1 MKKAQGL
8 PISTVILATLGLV
21 VLVVLF
27 AITTG
32 RLAIFSKEVQKCAF
46 NACITRQQCQD
57 AGGFPLPGQW
67 LDANE
72 VPCKGSSG
80 PSEKVCCSATRTN

>member
-32 RLAIFSKEVQKCAF
+32 RLAIFSKEVQKCAER
-46 NACITRQQCQD
+46 ACISSEECSRE
-57 AGGFPLPGQW
+57 GGFPLPGDWISQGVQ
-67 LDANE
+67 N
-72 VPCKGSSG
+72 VGRKCSS
-80 PSEKVCCSATRTN
+80 PNVCCSVPKP